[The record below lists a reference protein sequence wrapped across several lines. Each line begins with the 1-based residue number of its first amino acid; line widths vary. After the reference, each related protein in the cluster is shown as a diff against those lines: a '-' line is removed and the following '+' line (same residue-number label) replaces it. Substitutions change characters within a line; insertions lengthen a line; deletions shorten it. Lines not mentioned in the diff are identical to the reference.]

1 MSLSA
6 FIRWE
11 IRLSS
16 GTTEGWGVPEGPLVP
31 YRPRPVELSGSGVW
45 CGRLVP
51 APLRRNVGRECWWR
65 GGGADA
71 EAFPLQLRGRATQQI
86 PRPHLAVQLSRLGRE
101 EDSPV
106 LRPQAP
112 EGTALTPG
120 DHGREGLGG
129 EGNAEHS
136 RWVKRAGPAP
146 FSSYSSSP
154 GLYGRRLVL
163 SDTGEDEGL
172 PGRAPENTLLRMLT
186 RRRRIEDPSGAPL
199 WFQDSGFPWE
209 VRS

>member
-1 MSLSA
+1 MGDPA
-6 FIRWE
+6 QFRYHQ
-11 IRLSS
+11 
-16 GTTEGWGVPEGPLVP
+16 GVRSPRGSTGPL
-31 YRPRPVELSGSGVW
+31 
-45 CGRLVP
+45 P
-51 APLRRNVGRECWWR
+51 APLSRILRVWRLMWPPGPRPAPQECGARVLVARR
-65 GGGADA
+65 GADA

-101 EDSPV
+101 EDSPI

-129 EGNAEHS
+129 GGNAEHS

-154 GLYGRRLVL
+154 GL
-163 SDTGEDEGL
+163 
-172 PGRAPENTLLRMLT
+172 
-186 RRRRIEDPSGAPL
+186 
-199 WFQDSGFPWE
+199 
-209 VRS
+209 